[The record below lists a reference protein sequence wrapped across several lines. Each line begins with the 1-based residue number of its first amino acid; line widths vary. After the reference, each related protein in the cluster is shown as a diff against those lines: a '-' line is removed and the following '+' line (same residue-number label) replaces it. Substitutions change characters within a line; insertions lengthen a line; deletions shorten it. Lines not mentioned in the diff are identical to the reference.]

1 MLKKGKLK
9 LPDRLGILVPGF
21 DDKEEE
27 NGGSEPV
34 FESGEELEIMEPN
47 GVELGHKEN
56 EYEFDLGVDD
66 KVGDKVDAFRTRKR
80 PDKDG
85 LGQVTVRE
93 VIAADEKRSDLEY
106 EFSQKEINL
115 EKVKRIAS
123 MGVPDGGGLRA
134 TAWKLMLGYLSP
146 SHDVWEKELTEN
158 RQKYAKLKE
167 ELLLSPSEYTRVK
180 ADAMISAELSSEGDV
195 AGPLKRQEISHG
207 DHPLSVGMASAW
219 HHFFKHTEIAEQIDR
234 DLQRTHPD
242 MKFFSG
248 ESSFSKKNREA
259 MRNILLLF
267 AKLNP
272 AICYVQGMNEVLA
285 PILYVFSTDTNEQN
299 AVNAEADSFSCF
311 VRLLSDSVDHFC
323 QQLDNSPVGI
333 LSTLSRLA
341 KLLKENDEELWKHL
355 EFTTKVKPQFYAFR
369 WITLLLSQEF
379 NFQSILRIWDSL
391 LSNPFG
397 VQDMLLRICCAM
409 LLCMKS
415 RLLSGDFVANLRLL
429 QHYPDINIEYLLQ
442 VAQDLSADTSSYSP
456 KFPGVPCTFFC
467 QRSACR
473 VTLYQ
478 DAHVPDNVFPKI
490 LQARGKHYEP
500 HRCRENISDAIS
512 IAKYDTPYHSIFRT
526 LDTVHHNDFLQPNF
540 ADHETWNVQ
549 LFWSIDGGAAYG
561 FPVAPED
568 AARVGIVCAKDN
580 AIDRSIQDAYINSI
594 RRSKNFILY

>member
-21 DDKEEE
+21 EEKEEE

-56 EYEFDLGVDD
+56 EYEFDDLGVNDT
-66 KVGDKVDAFRTRKR
+66 VGDKVDAFRTRKR
-80 PDKDG
+80 PDKNRS
-85 LGQVTVRE
+85 GQVSVMD
-93 VIAADEKRSDLEY
+93 VIAAEEKRSDLEH

-115 EKVKRIAS
+115 EKVKRIANK
-123 MGVPDGGGLRA
+123 GVPDGGGLRA
-134 TAWKLMLGYLSP
+134 TAWKLLLCYLSP
-146 SHDVWEKELTEN
+146 SRDVWEKELTEN

-167 ELLLSPSEYTRVK
+167 ELLLSPSAYTRVR
-180 ADAMISAELSSEGDV
+180 ADAMISAELSREGDV
-195 AGPLKRQEISHG
+195 AGPLKRQGISHG
-207 DHPLSVGMASAW
+207 DHPLSVGQASAW
-219 HHFFKHTEIAEQIDR
+219 DHYFKHTEIAEQIDR
-234 DLQRTHPD
+234 DLQRTHSD

-285 PILYVFSTDTNEQN
+285 PILYVFSTDTDEQN
-299 AVNAEADSFSCF
+299 ALNAEADSFSCF

-355 EFTTKVKPQFYAFR
+355 EFTTQVKPQFYAFR

-379 NFQSILRIWDSL
+379 NFPSILRIWDSL

-415 RLLSGDFVANLRLL
+415 RLLRGDFAANLRLL
-429 QHYPDINIEYLLQ
+429 QHYPDINIEHLLQ
-442 VAQDLSADTSSYSP
+442 VAQDLSADTSSCSL
-456 KFPGVPCTFFC
+456 
-467 QRSACR
+467 S
-473 VTLYQ
+473 L
-478 DAHVPDNVFPKI
+478 
-490 LQARGKHYEP
+490 
-500 HRCRENISDAIS
+500 
-512 IAKYDTPYHSIFRT
+512 
-526 LDTVHHNDFLQPNF
+526 
-540 ADHETWNVQ
+540 
-549 LFWSIDGGAAYG
+549 
-561 FPVAPED
+561 
-568 AARVGIVCAKDN
+568 
-580 AIDRSIQDAYINSI
+580 
-594 RRSKNFILY
+594 